1 MSYDGGRMLKRRVDG
16 KKPEWYQIWQYVV
29 DEGCEL
35 VGIDTAAAVFAGNA
49 VRTALVAQTDS
60 D

>member
-1 MSYDGGRMLKRRVDG
+1 MLKRRVDG